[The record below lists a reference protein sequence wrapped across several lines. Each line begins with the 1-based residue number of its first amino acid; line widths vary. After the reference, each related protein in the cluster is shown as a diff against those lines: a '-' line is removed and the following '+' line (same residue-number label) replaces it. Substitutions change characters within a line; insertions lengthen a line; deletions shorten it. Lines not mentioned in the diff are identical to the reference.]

1 MKASREH
8 RVPLTDEAVK
18 LMKALPR
25 MAGSDYIFPAV
36 RGGALSDAALSA
48 CMKRINEARPGGY
61 VDPRSGRPAVPHGLR
76 STFRDWTAERTEYP
90 RDMAEI
96 ALAHTVGSEVERA
109 YRRGDMVEKRRAM
122 MAAWG
127 RFLRD
132 KATAK
137 VVRMEDAR

>member
-1 MKASREH
+1 M
-8 RVPLTDEAVK
+8 PLTDEAVK

-25 MAGSDYIFPAV
+25 MAGSNYIFPAV

-96 ALAHTVGSEVERA
+96 ALAHTVRLRGRA
-109 YRRGDMVEKRRAM
+109 GLQARRYGREKTGDDGGV
-122 MAAWG
+122 G
-127 RFLRD
+127 P
-132 KATAK
+132 
-137 VVRMEDAR
+137 VSAR